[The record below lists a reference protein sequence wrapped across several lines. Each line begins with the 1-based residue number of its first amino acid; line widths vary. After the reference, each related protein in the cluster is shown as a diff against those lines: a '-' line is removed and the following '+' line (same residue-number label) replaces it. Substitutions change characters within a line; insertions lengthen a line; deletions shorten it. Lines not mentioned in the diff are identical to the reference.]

1 MGLKAWIEKWRKAPA
16 KQVTI
21 QEIMSD
27 PSVQGAMM
35 DVYLRELAFW
45 TCVNKIANA
54 ISKCEIK
61 TYKNGKEVKEREYY
75 LWNMEPNQNQNA
87 TTFFTKLI
95 GQLYRNNE
103 ALVVEVNQ
111 HLYVADSYGKEIYAL
126 KDYVFTGITID
137 DYQLSE
143 SKRMSEVL
151 FFELNSRDMR
161 FLINGMYESYT
172 QLLTYAQNAY
182 MKSRGHKGILNIEGI
197 AQEQDNFDE
206 TFDELMTKHFKTFF
220 EKDNAVLPL
229 FEGYTY
235 TDISQNAKTYS
246 TESTR
251 DIKALVDDIFEFT
264 ARAFSFPPS
273 LAKGD
278 VQDTSKAVDELLTFV
293 VDPLAKMIQQEI
305 NRKRSGY
312 TGWKKGTYIRID
324 TLAVKHID
332 IFDIATPVDKLI
344 SSGAFTINDILE
356 VIGKPRIEE
365 EWADQH
371 FMTKNYSIVQ
381 SILEELSSDEAQTNN
396 EGGEDN
402 GTNPDTLE
410 DGTGTGSEPNPPI
423 SI

>member
-1 MGLKAWIEKWRKAPA
+1 MGIKSWFEKK
-16 KQVTI
+16 KKISQKEEQTKEVTVK
-21 QEIMSD
+21 EIMDDQYVQCAISD
-27 PSVQGAMM
+27 I
-35 DVYLRELAFW
+35 YLRELAFW
-45 TCVNKIANA
+45 SCVNKIANA

-61 TYKNGKEVKEREYY
+61 TYKNGKEIKEKEYY
-75 LWNMEPNQNQNA
+75 LWNIEPNQNQNS
-87 TTFFTKLI
+87 TSFLTKLI
-95 GQLYRNNE
+95 SQLYRKNE
-103 ALVVEVNQ
+103 AIVVEINQ
-111 HLYVADSYGKEIYAL
+111 RLYVADSYGKEKYAF

-137 DYQLSE
+137 GYQLSE

-151 FFELNSRDMR
+151 YFELNSKDIRN
-161 FLINGMYESYT
+161 LLNGLYESYSK
-172 QLLTYAQNAY
+172 LLIYAQNAY
-182 MKSRGHKGILNIEGI
+182 RKSRGHKGILDISGI
-197 AQEQDNFDE
+197 AQEQDNFDDRFE
-206 TFDELMTKHFKTFF
+206 ELMSNHFKTFF

-251 DIKALVDDIFEFT
+251 DIKSLVDDIFEFT

-273 LAKGD
+273 LSKGD

-293 VDPLAKMIQQEI
+293 IDPLVKMIEQEI

-312 TGWKKGTYIRID
+312 TGWKRGTYVNFD

-332 IFDIATPVDKLI
+332 IFDIATPIDKLI

-356 VIGKPRIEE
+356 VIGKPKIEE

-381 SILEELSSDEAQTNN
+381 NILDEIKT
-396 EGGEDN
+396 EKGGEEN
-402 GTNPDTLE
+402 GTDGNALE
-410 DGTGTGSEPNPPI
+410 NGTGTGEKPDQIIPI
-423 SI
+423 

>member
-1 MGLKAWIEKWRKAPA
+1 MGLMAWIEKRRKASP
-16 KQVTI
+16 KRVSI
-21 QEIMSD
+21 KEILSD
-27 PSVQGAMM
+27 PSVQGAVM
-35 DVYLRELAFW
+35 DVYIRELAFW

-54 ISKCEIK
+54 ISKCEIR
-61 TYKNGKEVKEREYY
+61 TYKNGKEVKEKEYY
-75 LWNMEPNQNQNA
+75 LWNVEPNRNQNA
-87 TTFFTKLI
+87 TAFFTKLI

-103 ALVVEVNQ
+103 ALVVEVNGQ
-111 HLYVADSYGKEIYAL
+111 LYVADSYGKENYAL
-126 KDYVFTGITID
+126 KDWIFTGITID

-143 SKRMSEVL
+143 SRRMAEVL

-161 FLINGMYESYT
+161 VLLAGMYESYA
-172 QLLTYAQNAY
+172 QLLVYAQNAY
-182 MKSRGHKGILNIEGI
+182 RKSRGHKGVLDIAGI
-197 AQEQDNFDE
+197 AQEQDNFE
-206 TFDELMTKHFKTFF
+206 KTFEELMTNHFKTFF

-229 FEGYTY
+229 FDGYTY

-264 ARAFSFPPS
+264 ARGFSFPPS

-293 VDPLAKMIQQEI
+293 IDPLVKMIQQEI

-312 TGWKKGTYIRID
+312 SGWKKGTYIRVD

-381 SILEELSSDEAQTNN
+381 DMLDEMRSETVIN
-396 EGGEDN
+396 EGGEKN
-402 GTNPDTLE
+402 GTNENTLE
-410 DGTGTGSEPNPPI
+410 NGAGTGGEPDPTIPI
-423 SI
+423 

>member
-1 MGLKAWIEKWRKAPA
+1 MAWIEKWRKASP
-16 KQVTI
+16 KRVSI
-21 QEIMSD
+21 KEILSD
-27 PSVQGAMM
+27 PSVQGAVM
-35 DVYLRELAFW
+35 DVYIRELAFW

-54 ISKCEIK
+54 ISKCEIR
-61 TYKNGKEVKEREYY
+61 TYKNGKEVKEKEYY
-75 LWNMEPNQNQNA
+75 LWNVEPNRNQNA
-87 TTFFTKLI
+87 TAFFTKLI

-103 ALVVEVNQ
+103 ALVVEVNGQ
-111 HLYVADSYGKEIYAL
+111 LYVADSYGKENYAL
-126 KDYVFTGITID
+126 KDWVFTGITID

-143 SKRMSEVL
+143 SRRMAEVL

-161 FLINGMYESYT
+161 VLLAGMYESYA
-172 QLLTYAQNAY
+172 QLLVYAQNAY
-182 MKSRGHKGILNIEGI
+182 RKSRGHKGVLDIAGI
-197 AQEQDNFDE
+197 AQEQDNFE
-206 TFDELMTKHFKTFF
+206 KTFEELMTNHFKTFF

-229 FEGYTY
+229 FDGYTY

-264 ARAFSFPPS
+264 ARGFAFPPS

-293 VDPLAKMIQQEI
+293 IDPLVKMIQQEI

-312 TGWKKGTYIRID
+312 SGWKKGTYIRVD

-381 SILEELSSDEAQTNN
+381 DMLDEMRSETVIN
-396 EGGEDN
+396 EGGEKN
-402 GTNPDTLE
+402 GTNENTLE
-410 DGTGTGSEPNPPI
+410 NGAGTGGEPDPTIPI
-423 SI
+423 